1 MITRTH
7 RVGKYGAV
15 MALSLASV
23 FATSAAA
30 TASPVAHD
38 TASSHLHVQGTVT
51 GLTPSSGTPTSVTIQ
66 PLNPSAPSE
75 NVLLGPDTVY
85 LQAGATVTVSALV
98 IGVPVQI
105 DLTGSPATAATVR
118 ILSPQPVFVGGTVT
132 ALTPSSGTPTSV
144 TIQPRDLSK
153 PTVNI
158 ALGTSTLYY
167 AGGVSTTVTSL
178 VVGAQ
183 VQIEATGTPAT
194 ATVVE
199 IALPRPSVIS
209 GTVTALTPSSGT
221 PTSVTV
227 LPYDHHSLAVN
238 IDLTSSTV
246 FKQAGA
252 VVTVADL
259 MVGSQ
264 VTIQASGNPLSA
276 NIVRIAVPRPVHLE
290 GMVTALNPS
299 SGTPTSMTVQPAG
312 FFKIPVVVNLSS
324 TTVYDQLK
332 ASTTVAALL
341 VGSYVNLTATGN
353 PLTATVVHISAPL
366 ADITIGSVTAVTST
380 SMTVQPQT
388 AGSSPVTFTLTSNTT
403 YFAGREVSTIAEVN
417 VGDVVRV
424 AAASSAPTT
433 AIFVTVRNLAII
445 GRVTSV
451 SGNVISVTGFYGAAL
466 TINVT
471 ATTTYS
477 LRGTPSSL
485 SAVLP
490 GDLISAVGP
499 AMSGVTNSVTA
510 TQVWIGSRDN
520 VIFHQAWLQHIYFGE
535 RHHR

>member
-132 ALTPSSGTPTSV
+132 GLTPSSGTPTSV

-341 VGSYVNLTATGN
+341 VGSYVNLTAT
-353 PLTATVVHISAPL
+353 VVHISAPL